1 MKISSSPGV
10 NTPQAGGVN
19 GRASAPRSNEASAP
33 AGGGT
38 TVRLSE
44 LSTQLVGAAAGPDFD
59 HARVESIKQAIAD
72 GKLEVNADAVADKLI
87 ANALALAGH
96 AAK

>member
-19 GRASAPRSNEASAP
+19 GRAGAPKAADAP
-33 AGGGT
+33 ASGAGGT
-38 TVRLSE
+38 TVHLSG

-96 AAK
+96 GGQ